1 MYESTLL
8 HDQLLTTKFFIPS
21 ASHTLIPR
29 SRLDAQLN
37 AGMKRKLTLIS
48 APAGFGKTTLLSAW
62 VQTLPLDNPI
72 VAWVSLDEEDNDP
85 MRFWEYALTALNTC
99 QSELFT
105 PLLSFFQT
113 EQAHAVQS
121 LVTAVINIL
130 VKQTEQ
136 FLLILD
142 DYHVITESAVH
153 TSLNFPLEHL
163 PSQLHLILA
172 TRADPP
178 LSLPRLR
185 GCNQMLEVRSD
196 QLQCTTEEVLAF
208 FAKAMGIALTSEES
222 QEVEDRTEGWIAG
235 LQLVALSMR
244 GHTDTTPILRELHGS
259 QRYILDYLTDEVL
272 RQQAGTLQTFLLRT
286 SILERL
292 CAPLCDSVMQQSGS
306 QQLLEQL
313 EQAHLFVVP
322 LDERR
327 QWYRYHALFAEAL
340 PYRLG
345 QMEGEVVSAL
355 HLHASQ
361 WYVAQGNFSE
371 AVRHAFCA
379 RNWQRVADL
388 IEPV

>member
-178 LSLPRLR
+178 LSLPRLQGR
-185 GCNQMLEVRSD
+185 NQMLEVRSD

-208 FAKAMGIALTSEES
+208 FA
-222 QEVEDRTEGWIAG
+222 
-235 LQLVALSMR
+235 
-244 GHTDTTPILRELHGS
+244 
-259 QRYILDYLTDEVL
+259 
-272 RQQAGTLQTFLLRT
+272 
-286 SILERL
+286 
-292 CAPLCDSVMQQSGS
+292 
-306 QQLLEQL
+306 
-313 EQAHLFVVP
+313 
-322 LDERR
+322 
-327 QWYRYHALFAEAL
+327 
-340 PYRLG
+340 
-345 QMEGEVVSAL
+345 
-355 HLHASQ
+355 
-361 WYVAQGNFSE
+361 
-371 AVRHAFCA
+371 
-379 RNWQRVADL
+379 
-388 IEPV
+388 